1 MGFYAQCRERKRG
14 RISDAPTRKEANDRE
29 SKRTKIV
36 KKKLD
41 ENWRDE
47 RAAVLF
53 SRRE

>member
-1 MGFYAQCRERKRG
+1 MGFYGPSRESKRG
-14 RISDAPTRKEANDRE
+14 RISDAPTRKEANGRE

-47 RAAVLF
+47 RAAVF
-53 SRRE
+53 FARRE